1 MLPGDLLFA
10 TQDGCHRETDHFA
23 AVLND
28 PNEDIT
34 GDDLKSFRAGF
45 VDVHYEGIDFV
56 FLFDFVLLLLETI
69 SILVSGQGPEVSCQL
84 TLWLVFCWKS
94 ARHGG
99 TDVHGCVVLGTL
111 GGLLGLV

>member
-1 MLPGDLLFA
+1 VLPGDLLFA

-56 FLFDFVLLLLETI
+56 FLFDFVLLLL
-69 SILVSGQGPEVSCQL
+69 VCFFWRQYR
-84 TLWLVFCWKS
+84 F
-94 ARHGG
+94 
-99 TDVHGCVVLGTL
+99 VLAVRVQRL
-111 GGLLGLV
+111 AAS